1 MIFQYYDRSGDG
13 RIDYKEFS
21 NILQTGDANP
31 AKTPQQAMREYRQ
44 QTQGA
49 VETGGARQSRQVNSD
64 NLVRLFREKIKARG
78 ARGMVGIQRLFK
90 IMDDDGSRTL
100 SE

>member
-13 RIDYKEFS
+13 RIDYKEFAAMLS
-21 NILQTGDANP
+21 NGGGAQAQTP
-31 AKTPQQAMREYRQ
+31 AQATREYRQ
-44 QTQGA
+44 QRVA
-49 VETGGARQSRQVNSD
+49 VESRGTRQNRDVGTD
-64 NLVRLFREKIKARG
+64 ALIRLFRDKIKARG
-78 ARGMVGIQRLFK
+78 ARGIVGIQRLFK